1 MGDLVAYGEIW
12 RTGANNI
19 STIKFSDQVSINNKL
34 IPKGK
39 YSLLTKPNKK
49 SWNIYLLEYNEDERV
64 LNIIK
69 NWDDQIIISELNVP
83 VIYKDKK
90 IETFTIDINN
100 ISNNGA
106 DINLT
111 WENTLI
117 QIPVNV
123 LSKQKVLA
131 SIKETINNKPSAYD
145 LYNSASYFLQEGED
159 LNLAKKWINKAI
171 EIDSTKYWMFRLQA
185 VIHNKLNSI
194 GLNSKIIPVIFSELE
209 HHPAFNDDGFS
220 ADSRINV
227 TTVWKGKN
235 NAKSLI
241 LNGHVDVVPIGPEK
255 LWDDDPFSGSIID
268 GKIYGRGSCD
278 MKAGLSSGLF
288 AISILKYLGFAP
300 DGDIIF
306 QSVVGEESG
315 GCGTLTNI
323 VKGYNAD
330 AAIILE
336 PTSLKLSPIQSGALT
351 FRLKV
356 PGKATHASMRWDG
369 ISAIEK
375 YSLIHQSIINFEKER
390 HDSFDVEY
398 YQSKEHFHKHVFYN
412 NEEII
417 RYSKKIKDKRIV
429 AHINFSDIINNNL
442 SAILRQL
449 QDGLE
454 TKITKSRAKIILD
467 NWQLQNQK
475 LF

>member
-1 MGDLVAYGEIW
+1 MHD
-12 RTGANNI
+12 
-19 STIKFSDQVSINNKL
+19 
-34 IPKGK
+34 
-39 YSLLTKPNKK
+39 
-49 SWNIYLLEYNEDERV
+49 
-64 LNIIK
+64 IK
-69 NWDDQIIISELNVP
+69 N
-83 VIYKDKK
+83 K
-90 IETFTIDINN
+90 
-100 ISNNGA
+100 
-106 DINLT
+106 
-111 WENTLI
+111 
-117 QIPVNV
+117 
-123 LSKQKVLA
+123 
-131 SIKETINNKPSAYD
+131 
-145 LYNSASYFLQEGED
+145 
-159 LNLAKKWINKAI
+159 INKAI
-171 EIDSTKYWMFRLQA
+171 NDNKDEIIAFVQELVRTPSLANQESDVQHI
-185 VIHNKLNSI
+185 IHNKLNSI

-220 ADSRINV
+220 PDSRINV
-227 TTVWKGKN
+227 TALWQGNN

-241 LNGHVDVVPIGPEK
+241 LNGHVDVVPTGPEK
-255 LWDDDPFSGSIID
+255 LWDDDPFSGNIID

-288 AISILKYLGFAP
+288 AISILKNLGFAP

-323 VKGYNAD
+323 VKGYDAD

-398 YQSKEHFHKHVFYN
+398 YQSKDRVAPINIGTIAGGQWHSTVPESIIAEGRLGVFPGESN
-412 NEEII
+412 AKAKQSFEG
-417 RYSKKIKDKRIV
+417 
-429 AHINFSDIINNNL
+429 HINKFAES
-442 SAILRQL
+442 
-449 QDGLE
+449 
-454 TKITKSRAKIILD
+454 D
-467 NWQLQNQK
+467 NWLKDHPPVIEWFEGQFESGQTSLDHPLIKELDKIYTNVSNQDAIIEGVTYGSDLR
-475 LF
+475 LFTNHANIPSVLFGPGDVRLAHAANENILIDEILISTEVVANMIVNWCGGNFE

>member
-1 MGDLVAYGEIW
+1 MHD
-12 RTGANNI
+12 
-19 STIKFSDQVSINNKL
+19 
-34 IPKGK
+34 
-39 YSLLTKPNKK
+39 
-49 SWNIYLLEYNEDERV
+49 
-64 LNIIK
+64 IK
-69 NWDDQIIISELNVP
+69 N
-83 VIYKDKK
+83 K
-90 IETFTIDINN
+90 
-100 ISNNGA
+100 
-106 DINLT
+106 
-111 WENTLI
+111 
-117 QIPVNV
+117 
-123 LSKQKVLA
+123 
-131 SIKETINNKPSAYD
+131 
-145 LYNSASYFLQEGED
+145 
-159 LNLAKKWINKAI
+159 INKAI
-171 EIDSTKYWMFRLQA
+171 NDNKDEIIAFVQELVRTPSLANHESGVQQI
-185 VIHNKLNSI
+185 IHNKLNSI
-194 GLNSKIIPVIFSELE
+194 GLSSKIIPVIFSELE

-220 ADSRINV
+220 PDSRINV
-227 TTVWKGKN
+227 TAVWKGKN

-255 LWDDDPFSGSIID
+255 LWDDDPFSGNIID

-390 HDSFDVEY
+390 HGSFDVEY
-398 YQSKEHFHKHVFYN
+398 YQSKDRVAPINIGTIEGGQWHSTVPESIIAEGRLGVFPGESN
-412 NEEII
+412 AKARQCFE
-417 RYSKKIKDKRIV
+417 D
-429 AHINFSDIINNNL
+429 HINKFAQS
-442 SAILRQL
+442 
-449 QDGLE
+449 
-454 TKITKSRAKIILD
+454 D
-467 NWQLQNQK
+467 NWLKDHPPVIEWFEGQFESGQTSLDHPLIKELGKTYTNVSNQDAIIEGVTYGSDLR
-475 LF
+475 LFTNHANIPSVLFGPGDVRLAHAANENIPISEILISTEVIANMIVNWCGGNFE

>member
-1 MGDLVAYGEIW
+1 MHD
-12 RTGANNI
+12 
-19 STIKFSDQVSINNKL
+19 
-34 IPKGK
+34 
-39 YSLLTKPNKK
+39 
-49 SWNIYLLEYNEDERV
+49 
-64 LNIIK
+64 IK
-69 NWDDQIIISELNVP
+69 N
-83 VIYKDKK
+83 K
-90 IETFTIDINN
+90 
-100 ISNNGA
+100 
-106 DINLT
+106 
-111 WENTLI
+111 
-117 QIPVNV
+117 
-123 LSKQKVLA
+123 
-131 SIKETINNKPSAYD
+131 
-145 LYNSASYFLQEGED
+145 
-159 LNLAKKWINKAI
+159 INKAI
-171 EIDSTKYWMFRLQA
+171 NDNKDEIIAFVQELVRTPSLANHESGVQQI
-185 VIHNKLNSI
+185 IHNKLNSI
-194 GLNSKIIPVIFSELE
+194 GLSSKIIPVIFSELE

-220 ADSRINV
+220 PDSRINV
-227 TTVWKGKN
+227 TAVWKGKN

-255 LWDDDPFSGSIID
+255 LWDEDPFSGSIID

-356 PGKATHASMRWDG
+356 SGKATHASMRWDG

-398 YQSKEHFHKHVFYN
+398 YQSKDRVAPINIGTIEGGQWHSTVPESIIAEGRLGVFPGESN
-412 NEEII
+412 AKARQCFE
-417 RYSKKIKDKRIV
+417 D
-429 AHINFSDIINNNL
+429 HINKFAQS
-442 SAILRQL
+442 
-449 QDGLE
+449 
-454 TKITKSRAKIILD
+454 D
-467 NWQLQNQK
+467 NWLKDHPPVIEWFEGQFESGQTSLDHPLIKELGKTYTNVSNQDAIIEGVTYGSDLR
-475 LF
+475 LFTNHANIPSVLFGPGDVRLAHAANENIPISEILISTEVIANMIVNWCGGNFE

>member
-1 MGDLVAYGEIW
+1 MHD
-12 RTGANNI
+12 
-19 STIKFSDQVSINNKL
+19 
-34 IPKGK
+34 
-39 YSLLTKPNKK
+39 
-49 SWNIYLLEYNEDERV
+49 
-64 LNIIK
+64 IK
-69 NWDDQIIISELNVP
+69 N
-83 VIYKDKK
+83 K
-90 IETFTIDINN
+90 
-100 ISNNGA
+100 
-106 DINLT
+106 
-111 WENTLI
+111 
-117 QIPVNV
+117 
-123 LSKQKVLA
+123 
-131 SIKETINNKPSAYD
+131 
-145 LYNSASYFLQEGED
+145 
-159 LNLAKKWINKAI
+159 INKAI
-171 EIDSTKYWMFRLQA
+171 NDNKDEIIAFVQELVRTPSLANHESGVQQI
-185 VIHNKLNSI
+185 IHNKLNSI
-194 GLNSKIIPVIFSELE
+194 GLSSKIIPVIFSELE

-220 ADSRINV
+220 PDSRINV
-227 TTVWKGKN
+227 TAVWKGKN

-255 LWDDDPFSGSIID
+255 LWDDDPFSGNIID

-300 DGDIIF
+300 EGDIIF

-356 PGKATHASMRWDG
+356 SGKATHASMRWDG

-398 YQSKEHFHKHVFYN
+398 YQSKDRVAPINIGTIEGGQWHSTVPESIIAEGRLGVFPGESN
-412 NEEII
+412 AKARQCFE
-417 RYSKKIKDKRIV
+417 D
-429 AHINFSDIINNNL
+429 HINKFAQS
-442 SAILRQL
+442 
-449 QDGLE
+449 
-454 TKITKSRAKIILD
+454 D
-467 NWQLQNQK
+467 NWLKDHPPVIEWFEGQFESGQTSLDHPLIKELGKTYTNVSNQDAIIEGVTYGSDLR
-475 LF
+475 LFTNHANIPSVLFGPGDVRLAHAANENIPISEILISTEVIANMIVNWCGGNFE

>member
-1 MGDLVAYGEIW
+1 MHD
-12 RTGANNI
+12 
-19 STIKFSDQVSINNKL
+19 
-34 IPKGK
+34 
-39 YSLLTKPNKK
+39 
-49 SWNIYLLEYNEDERV
+49 
-64 LNIIK
+64 IK
-69 NWDDQIIISELNVP
+69 N
-83 VIYKDKK
+83 K
-90 IETFTIDINN
+90 
-100 ISNNGA
+100 
-106 DINLT
+106 
-111 WENTLI
+111 
-117 QIPVNV
+117 
-123 LSKQKVLA
+123 
-131 SIKETINNKPSAYD
+131 
-145 LYNSASYFLQEGED
+145 
-159 LNLAKKWINKAI
+159 INKAI
-171 EIDSTKYWMFRLQA
+171 NDNKDEIIAFVQELVRTPSLANHESGVQQI
-185 VIHNKLNSI
+185 IHNKLNSI
-194 GLNSKIIPVIFSELE
+194 GLSSKIIPVIFSELE

-220 ADSRINV
+220 PDSRINV
-227 TTVWKGKN
+227 TAVWKGKN

-255 LWDDDPFSGSIID
+255 LWDDDPFSGNIID

-356 PGKATHASMRWDG
+356 SGKATHASMRWDG

-398 YQSKEHFHKHVFYN
+398 YQSKDRVAPINIGTIEGGQWHSTVPESIIAEGRLGVFPGESN
-412 NEEII
+412 AKARQCFE
-417 RYSKKIKDKRIV
+417 D
-429 AHINFSDIINNNL
+429 HINKFAQS
-442 SAILRQL
+442 
-449 QDGLE
+449 
-454 TKITKSRAKIILD
+454 D
-467 NWQLQNQK
+467 NWLKDHPPVIEWFEGQFESGQTSLDHPLIKELGKTYTNVSNQDAIIEGVTYGSDLR
-475 LF
+475 LFTNHANIPSVLFGPGDVRLAHAANENIPISEILISTEVIANMIVNWCGGNFE

>member
-1 MGDLVAYGEIW
+1 MHD
-12 RTGANNI
+12 
-19 STIKFSDQVSINNKL
+19 
-34 IPKGK
+34 
-39 YSLLTKPNKK
+39 
-49 SWNIYLLEYNEDERV
+49 
-64 LNIIK
+64 IK
-69 NWDDQIIISELNVP
+69 N
-83 VIYKDKK
+83 K
-90 IETFTIDINN
+90 
-100 ISNNGA
+100 
-106 DINLT
+106 
-111 WENTLI
+111 
-117 QIPVNV
+117 
-123 LSKQKVLA
+123 
-131 SIKETINNKPSAYD
+131 
-145 LYNSASYFLQEGED
+145 
-159 LNLAKKWINKAI
+159 INKAI
-171 EIDSTKYWMFRLQA
+171 NDNKDEIIAFVQELVRTPSLANHESGVQQI
-185 VIHNKLNSI
+185 IHNKLNSI
-194 GLNSKIIPVIFSELE
+194 GLSSKIIPVIFSELE

-220 ADSRINV
+220 PDSRINV
-227 TTVWKGKN
+227 TAVWKGKN

-255 LWDDDPFSGSIID
+255 LWDDDPFSGNIID

-288 AISILKYLGFAP
+288 AISILKYLGFVP

-356 PGKATHASMRWDG
+356 SGKATHASMRWDG

-398 YQSKEHFHKHVFYN
+398 YQSKDRVAPINIGTIEGGQWHSTVPESIIAEGRLGVFPGESN
-412 NEEII
+412 AKARQCFE
-417 RYSKKIKDKRIV
+417 D
-429 AHINFSDIINNNL
+429 HINKFAQS
-442 SAILRQL
+442 
-449 QDGLE
+449 
-454 TKITKSRAKIILD
+454 D
-467 NWQLQNQK
+467 NWLKDHPPVIEWFEGQFESGQTSLDHPLIKELGKTYTNVSNQDAIIEGVTYGSDLR
-475 LF
+475 LFTNHANIPSVLFGPGDVRLAHAANENIPISEILISTEVIANMIVNWCGGNFE

>member
-1 MGDLVAYGEIW
+1 MHD
-12 RTGANNI
+12 
-19 STIKFSDQVSINNKL
+19 
-34 IPKGK
+34 
-39 YSLLTKPNKK
+39 
-49 SWNIYLLEYNEDERV
+49 
-64 LNIIK
+64 IK
-69 NWDDQIIISELNVP
+69 N
-83 VIYKDKK
+83 K
-90 IETFTIDINN
+90 
-100 ISNNGA
+100 
-106 DINLT
+106 
-111 WENTLI
+111 
-117 QIPVNV
+117 
-123 LSKQKVLA
+123 
-131 SIKETINNKPSAYD
+131 
-145 LYNSASYFLQEGED
+145 
-159 LNLAKKWINKAI
+159 INKAI
-171 EIDSTKYWMFRLQA
+171 NDNKDEIIAFVQELVRTPSLANQESDVQHI
-185 VIHNKLNSI
+185 IHNKLNSI

-220 ADSRINV
+220 PDSRINV
-227 TTVWKGKN
+227 TALWQGNN

-241 LNGHVDVVPIGPEK
+241 LNGHVDVVPTGPEK
-255 LWDDDPFSGSIID
+255 LWDDDPFSGNIID

-288 AISILKYLGFAP
+288 AISILKNLGFAP

-323 VKGYNAD
+323 VKGYDAD

-398 YQSKEHFHKHVFYN
+398 YQSKDRVAPINIGTIAGGQWHSTVPESIIAEGRLGVFPGESN
-412 NEEII
+412 AKAKQSFEG
-417 RYSKKIKDKRIV
+417 
-429 AHINFSDIINNNL
+429 HINKFAES
-442 SAILRQL
+442 
-449 QDGLE
+449 
-454 TKITKSRAKIILD
+454 D
-467 NWQLQNQK
+467 NWLKDHPPVIEWFEGQFESGQTPLDHPLIKELDKIYTNVSNQDAIIEGVTYGSDLR
-475 LF
+475 LFTNHANIPSVLFGPGDVRLAHAANENILIDEILISTEVVANMIVNWCGGNFE

>member
-1 MGDLVAYGEIW
+1 MHD
-12 RTGANNI
+12 
-19 STIKFSDQVSINNKL
+19 
-34 IPKGK
+34 
-39 YSLLTKPNKK
+39 
-49 SWNIYLLEYNEDERV
+49 
-64 LNIIK
+64 IK
-69 NWDDQIIISELNVP
+69 N
-83 VIYKDKK
+83 K
-90 IETFTIDINN
+90 
-100 ISNNGA
+100 
-106 DINLT
+106 
-111 WENTLI
+111 
-117 QIPVNV
+117 
-123 LSKQKVLA
+123 
-131 SIKETINNKPSAYD
+131 
-145 LYNSASYFLQEGED
+145 
-159 LNLAKKWINKAI
+159 INKAI
-171 EIDSTKYWMFRLQA
+171 NDNKDEIIAFVQELVRTPSLANHESGVQQI
-185 VIHNKLNSI
+185 IHNKLNSI
-194 GLNSKIIPVIFSELE
+194 GLSSKIIPVIFSELE
-209 HHPAFNDDGFS
+209 NHPAFNDDGFS
-220 ADSRINV
+220 PDSRINV
-227 TTVWKGKN
+227 TAVWKGKN

-255 LWDDDPFSGSIID
+255 LWDDDPFSGNIID

-356 PGKATHASMRWDG
+356 SGKATHASMRWDG

-398 YQSKEHFHKHVFYN
+398 YQSKDRVAPINIGTIEGGQWHSTVPESIIAEGRLGVFPGESN
-412 NEEII
+412 AKARQCFE
-417 RYSKKIKDKRIV
+417 D
-429 AHINFSDIINNNL
+429 HINKFAQS
-442 SAILRQL
+442 
-449 QDGLE
+449 
-454 TKITKSRAKIILD
+454 D
-467 NWQLQNQK
+467 NWLKDHPPVIEWFEGQFESGQTSLDHPLIKELGKTYTNVSNQDAIIEGVTYGSDLR
-475 LF
+475 LFTNHANIPSVLFGPGDVRLAHAANENIPISEILISTEVIANMIVNWCGGNFE

>member
-1 MGDLVAYGEIW
+1 MHD
-12 RTGANNI
+12 
-19 STIKFSDQVSINNKL
+19 
-34 IPKGK
+34 
-39 YSLLTKPNKK
+39 
-49 SWNIYLLEYNEDERV
+49 
-64 LNIIK
+64 IK
-69 NWDDQIIISELNVP
+69 N
-83 VIYKDKK
+83 K
-90 IETFTIDINN
+90 
-100 ISNNGA
+100 
-106 DINLT
+106 
-111 WENTLI
+111 
-117 QIPVNV
+117 
-123 LSKQKVLA
+123 
-131 SIKETINNKPSAYD
+131 
-145 LYNSASYFLQEGED
+145 
-159 LNLAKKWINKAI
+159 INKAI
-171 EIDSTKYWMFRLQA
+171 NDNKDEIIAFVQELVRTPSLANQESDVQHI
-185 VIHNKLNSI
+185 IHNKLNSI

-220 ADSRINV
+220 PDSRINV
-227 TTVWKGKN
+227 TALWQGNN

-241 LNGHVDVVPIGPEK
+241 LNGHVDVVPTGPEK
-255 LWDDDPFSGSIID
+255 LWDDDPFSGNIID

-288 AISILKYLGFAP
+288 AISILKNLGFAP

-323 VKGYNAD
+323 VKGYDAD

-398 YQSKEHFHKHVFYN
+398 YQSKDRVAPINIGTIAGGQWHSTVPESIIAEGRLGVFPGESN
-412 NEEII
+412 AKAKQSFEG
-417 RYSKKIKDKRIV
+417 
-429 AHINFSDIINNNL
+429 HINKFAES
-442 SAILRQL
+442 
-449 QDGLE
+449 
-454 TKITKSRAKIILD
+454 D
-467 NWQLQNQK
+467 NWLKDHPPLIEWFEGQFESGQTSLDHPLIKELDKIYTNVSNQDAIIEGVTYGSDLR
-475 LF
+475 LFTNHANIPSVLFGPGDVRLAHAANENILIDEILISTEVVANMIVNWCGGNFE